1 MARIRGEHAAVGVE
15 GSVEQQPIDALVV
28 MEVSDVPQV
37 RRRGADMRVQG
48 RRAVRG
54 DLHAVLA
61 SGRGLCS
68 LRVQLPLVT
77 SGNRLLW
84 LRHYVPAARGG
95 CTGGCTPPGRA
106 VGLLLPAQAGLKHG
120 AEPAIAL
127 YPAGRAAV
135 PRAARSVSLRA
146 SRTAVNAM
154 KAGAAWTA

>member
-28 MEVSDVPQV
+28 MEGSAVPQV
-37 RRRGADMRVQG
+37 RRRGADMRVLG

-61 SGRGLCS
+61 SSRGLCS
-68 LRVQLPLVT
+68 LRVQLPMVT

-95 CTGGCTPPGRA
+95 CTGVHATGTSGRPSPTCTGRSQTRGGAGNRVIPGRPGGGAPGGYGRCRFAPPGR
-106 VGLLLPAQAGLKHG
+106 
-120 AEPAIAL
+120 
-127 YPAGRAAV
+127 R
-135 PRAARSVSLRA
+135 
-146 SRTAVNAM
+146 
-154 KAGAAWTA
+154 